1 MDLYSLNDYEL
12 IYMIRDYDE
21 FALDLLFAKY
31 NGWIFKKINEFN
43 IKGMDR
49 DDFFM
54 EAQMCLFEAVRK
66 YKEEFN
72 VCFFN
77 FFNIIITRRF
87 IKLRNELSYDIYTEM
102 PELYV
107 KEDYSEYL
115 SRIYYELGYEL
126 LKSDEERLIYKELY
140 MLGSSPKEIS
150 KLYNINIK
158 RIYNIIQKI
167 KRVLQSIKY

>member
-115 SRIYYELGYEL
+115 SGI
-126 LKSDEERLIYKELY
+126 
-140 MLGSSPKEIS
+140 
-150 KLYNINIK
+150 
-158 RIYNIIQKI
+158 
-167 KRVLQSIKY
+167 